1 MASVR
6 EPLAV
11 YATSSSGGMYNVR
24 VSLRQ
29 RVPGDARNAI
39 AAVFGSHAEAKHVFV
54 FDPDIDVFSDAEA
67 DWAFATRFQADRDL
81 ITGSGFRVVPL
92 DPSLQGAR
100 TGAKLG
106 FDCTIPFG
114 KTELVRILGAEAA
127 GRPRKSAPQK
137 SAADALAAGP
147 ASFLELMAALGSRDG
162 REIVRELDALYAA
175 QRLGRNRRRT
185 IRAEEQ
191 RK

>member
-1 MASVR
+1 
-6 EPLAV
+6 
-11 YATSSSGGMYNVR
+11 MYNVR

-39 AAVFGSHAEAKHVFV
+39 AAVFGSHAEAKHVFA
-54 FDPDIDVFSDAEA
+54 FDPDIDVFSDAET

-81 ITGSGFRVVPL
+81 VAGSGFRVVPL
-92 DPSLQGAR
+92 DPSLGGAR

-114 KTELVRILGAEAA
+114 KSNAFEFSVPTPPSAKKI
-127 GRPRKSAPQK
+127 APQK
-137 SAADALAAGP
+137 SVTDALAAGP
-147 ASFLELMAALGSRDG
+147 ASFLELMTALGSKDG

-175 QRLGRNRRRT
+175 QRLGRLDDGRYVL
-185 IRAEEQ
+185 
-191 RK
+191 KSDKK